1 MKLASAQINCTVGE
15 IRNNL
20 EEHYRMINSAI
31 QNDVQLIIFP
41 ELSITGYCRAEGQ
54 ALAFTERDKK
64 LNTLQELS
72 TKGNIILI
80 VGAPIKIKDKL
91 YIGTFIINPNQSIQ
105 IYTKQYLHGE
115 EQLFYTSSFNHN
127 PILFIENERI
137 ALAICADINNQNHPL
152 QAEKNKCSIYLPS
165 IFYSEKGL
173 DKGYK
178 QLSEYAKKHSLHI
191 LMSNYSGQL
200 WGMKSGGGSAFWN
213 SNGKL
218 IKRLNSTETGLL
230 IVEIEN
236 SKLKKNLTHSKTI
249 K

>member
-15 IRNNL
+15 IQNNL

-41 ELSITGYCRAEGQ
+41 ELSITGYCRTEGQ
-54 ALAFTERDKK
+54 KLAFTERDEK

-72 TKGNIILI
+72 DKGNIITI
-80 VGAPIKIKDKL
+80 AGAPVKIEDKL
-91 YIGTFIINPNQSIQ
+91 YIGSFIICPHQQIQ

-115 EQLFYTSSFNHN
+115 EQLFYQSSMDYN
-127 PILFIENERI
+127 PIITIENQHI
-137 ALAICADINNQNHPL
+137 SLAICADISNQNHPL

-165 IFYSEKGL
+165 IFFSKEGL
-173 DKGYK
+173 VRGYK

-200 WGMKSGGGSAFWN
+200 WGMKSGGKSAYWN
-213 SNGKL
+213 SNGEL
-218 IKRLNSTETGLL
+218 INHLNSTEIALL
-230 IVEIEN
+230 IVEI
-236 SKLKKNLTHSKTI
+236 
-249 K
+249 